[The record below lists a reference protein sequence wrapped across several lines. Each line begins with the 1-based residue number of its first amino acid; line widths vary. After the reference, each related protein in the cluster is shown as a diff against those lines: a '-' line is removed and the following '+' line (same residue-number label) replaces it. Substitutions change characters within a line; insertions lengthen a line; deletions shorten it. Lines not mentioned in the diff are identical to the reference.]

1 MNEETMMNLK
11 KRLQLSE
18 DILHEIQPVLI
29 SDDKLFIDYNNV
41 IGVFKIVNF
50 IISIPEV
57 LILYN

>member
-1 MNEETMMNLK
+1 MMNLM

-41 IGVFKIVNF
+41 IGMLN
-50 IISIPEV
+50 P
-57 LILYN
+57 